1 MSAKHKLDL
10 HQSQGRDQAGG
21 YLRRTI
27 HTQQTRKAVCQLTAL
42 APATARVAATAPRSR
57 SHRSGP
63 RRRDREPVAISRDF
77 IRTAP
82 R

>member
-42 APATARVAATAPRSR
+42 APATARV
-57 SHRSGP
+57 P
-63 RRRDREPVAISRDF
+63 RRHRASGRDGTEIAIPS
-77 IRTAP
+77 IRSASA
-82 R
+82 RS